1 MSFMITKGVA
11 WVISQDRDDQSVVI
25 AMGLFTK
32 LPKANPI
39 RNQQQMFDCYF
50 PMYRILASLYTDQ
63 FSIQGMSAGFLSV
76 FGVRQT
82 CTVFECL

>member
-32 LPKANPI
+32 LPKANLI
-39 RNQQQMFDCYF
+39 RNQ
-50 PMYRILASLYTDQ
+50 
-63 FSIQGMSAGFLSV
+63 
-76 FGVRQT
+76 
-82 CTVFECL
+82 